1 MKRSI
6 ITFVSLLIMQT
17 FTLGQTLSQENAW
30 NIVKS
35 QVLKNDTTSISA
47 FISQTTITPNSL
59 ITTIN
64 GNENSPQYTAW
75 FIFIDDF
82 PFENWGHPCR
92 YIYVNSQNG
101 EVEINIKNCPPKVE
115 TMIPLI
121 KYKPETIKGT
131 PFKKARK
138 NRINIQKTNYNTD
151 KCYAVIISG
160 GASPYNN
167 YERYWNDCSFI
178 YQTLIESYN
187 YTKDHIYVLMSD
199 GKDIGADLHL
209 NNDTYI
215 SSPLDLDGDEVD
227 DIQYAA
233 TRSNVTNVFNI
244 LDSIL
249 TEDDHLFIFTTDHG
263 SLVSGQHATMN
274 LWNYEIL
281 HDYEFASYINRLNA
295 GNISICMEQCYSGGF
310 IDDITRENITISTAC
325 RYDET
330 SYSSN
335 NYQYDEFVY
344 HWIAAVNGSTPTG
357 ITTDADYNNDGKK
370 TLYEAFCYAEAN
382 DTKNEHPQYLS
393 RPTSLGSIIDL
404 SLCYDPIW
412 SYIVGPNSFNTSQNY
427 YIEGL
432 TENMSVYWSIDNN
445 NFSISSSD
453 STCTIEYLQ
462 NLSYDTAI
470 LSAQIYID
478 DLAIK
483 TITKQIVHIGDIHG
497 NGVLCDNNI
506 YIVTGCI
513 EDLNI
518 TWNIDNPSF
527 TITPSDTICVVTYND
542 TLQYDHATLTAVLS
556 CNGDSLA
563 TLSKRIVAHGTN
575 LVVEGWQDETI
586 TSNGTSP
593 ENQFIIPDGEEI
605 GEPFPDDEFQEE
617 IDGDLEAIPIDSIF
631 THNPHSH
638 SSGNTTIQGTA
649 NIYGGTWLQLTSTRF
664 DGMDINFSG
673 SIAPELFYRV
683 SPTELRLLMPYMENT
698 YDVDLM
704 ASSPGGCHDFA
715 LRFNVNLLPGNVY
728 GDEDLYIH
736 FVGSHIGITLMC
748 AEDITL
754 ENGQVQL
761 PTWTLGIVNAQTG
774 QWVHNATIQGQ
785 ATSVNTAN
793 WANGV
798 YIIRA
803 GYNHNIYTKKFTLAN

>member
-1 MKRSI
+1 MTLKSIMNKLRTHFFPIVLFCCFIATNATTPTKNQKIKQIEGSLYIIENNRAIKVNNHVITVRLKDSIELPKEIHKIRANKLGFIDIEVPDSIDIEEYVEKLKRTEKFETVEYNGIGKCLFSPNDTNISYQWHLNRINMPQAWELVTGNSNIKIAVIDTGIYAGHQDLGYGNQNYSHVDTLNSWDYIRNVAYMIPRYYHGTAVAGIIGAKTNNEVGIAGIVGGDACKGTTLLSLCIGESNDINDEVIGDAIIDAVDKGSKIINLSI
-6 ITFVSLLIMQT
+6 ATSETTEINEAIEYAYTNGVLVVCAAGNNSWHGVDFPASNNRTIAIGGTTQSNDRVYDSSYGTGLDFVAPGVNIYT
-17 FTLGQTLSQENAW
+17 ATLGDTYSSFNGTSFAAPQVTGVIALMLAINPELTFEEIHKILRTTAHKLDYFNYDNNGWNNETGYGLIDAYAALRLTQLKMIASQC
-30 NIVKS
+30 V
-35 QVLKNDTTSISA
+35 
-47 FISQTTITPNSL
+47 
-59 ITTIN
+59 IN
-64 GNENSPQYTAW
+64 GNTVLCGP
-75 FIFIDDF
+75 
-82 PFENWGHPCR
+82 
-92 YIYVNSQNG
+92 
-101 EVEINIKNCPPKVE
+101 
-115 TMIPLI
+115 
-121 KYKPETIKGT
+121 
-131 PFKKARK
+131 
-138 NRINIQKTNYNTD
+138 NT
-151 KCYAVIISG
+151 Y
-160 GASPYNN
+160 
-167 YERYWNDCSFI
+167 
-178 YQTLIESYN
+178 
-187 YTKDHIYVLMSD
+187 
-199 GKDIGADLHL
+199 
-209 NNDTYI
+209 
-215 SSPLDLDGDEVD
+215 
-227 DIQYAA
+227 
-233 TRSNVTNVFNI
+233 
-244 LDSIL
+244 SI
-249 TEDDHLFIFTTDHG
+249 T
-263 SLVSGQHATMN
+263 
-274 LWNYEIL
+274 
-281 HDYEFASYINRLNA
+281 
-295 GNISICMEQCYSGGF
+295 
-310 IDDITRENITISTAC
+310 
-325 RYDET
+325 
-330 SYSSN
+330 
-335 NYQYDEFVY
+335 
-344 HWIAAVNGSTPTG
+344 STP
-357 ITTDADYNNDGKK
+357 D
-370 TLYEAFCYAEAN
+370 TL
-382 DTKNEHPQYLS
+382 
-393 RPTSLGSIIDL
+393 R
-404 SLCYDPIW
+404 
-412 SYIVGPNSFNTSQNY
+412 V
-427 YIEGL
+427 
-432 TENMSVYWSIDNN
+432 
-445 NFSISSSD
+445 
-453 STCTIEYLQ
+453 
-462 NLSYDTAI
+462 
-470 LSAQIYID
+470 
-478 DLAIK
+478 
-483 TITKQIVHIGDIHG
+483 
-497 NGVLCDNNI
+497 
-506 YIVTGCI
+506 
-513 EDLNI
+513 

-748 AEDITL
+748 AEDIAL

-803 GYNHNIYTKKFTLAN
+803 GYNHNIYTKKFTITH